1 MEITE
6 VKIYKMNEEKLK
18 AYVSVTLNGAFVIK
32 DIKVVHGANGLF
44 VAMPSRKGKDG
55 TYRDI
60 AHPVNKETREL
71 FEKQILAAYEKE
83 ISALLERAET

>member
-18 AYVSVTLNGAFVIK
+18 AYVSVTLNNAFVIK
-32 DIKVVHGANGLF
+32 DIKIVHGANGLF

-55 TYRDI
+55 QYRDI

-83 ISALLERAET
+83 MQK

>member
-32 DIKVVHGANGLF
+32 DIKVVHGTNGLF

-71 FEKQILAAYEKE
+71 FEKQILAAYE
-83 ISALLERAET
+83 AELAK